1 MSLLSLNFHHFDRLH
16 HSKSC
21 VILLA
26 MSYHLASIRAKLSYL
41 HPTHNDGMKFSYHM
55 RIMGTQKGITIP

>member
-1 MSLLSLNFHHFDRLH
+1 MYLFSLKIQYFDRLH

-26 MSYHLASIRAKLSYL
+26 MSYHLASIRAKLSYR
-41 HPTHNDGMKFSYHM
+41 HPIYNDRMKFSYHI
-55 RIMGTQKGITIP
+55 RIMGTEKGIIIA